1 MPEHVKGR
9 FLHTNVDMDNN
20 SASLD
25 LAFDVAQEFYLTD
38 SVARNIAREVG
49 EAVRGWR
56 RDAELAGAG
65 KREIDFMSL
74 AFEHENLRKALQ
86 GG

>member
-1 MPEHVKGR
+1 M
-9 FLHTNVDMDNN
+9 FTNVDMDNN

-25 LAFDVAQEFYLTD
+25 LAFDVAQEFYLTA
-38 SVARNIAREVG
+38 SAARNIAKEVG
-49 EAVRGWR
+49 EVVSGWR

-65 KREIDFMSL
+65 KREIDFMSS